1 MNVVVLVSPGELID
15 KITILEIK
23 LVKIKN
29 KQKLLAVKNEL
40 KLLKANLSTL
50 MSSVEHK
57 KLLSPLKKLKSTL
70 HGINLKL
77 WNIENVIRGLEAKKD
92 FKSRFVDYARR
103 VYITNDKRS
112 EVKSEINKLF
122 GSTITEV
129 KEYSKYK

>member
-1 MNVVVLVSPGELID
+1 MNVVVLVSPGELLD

-23 LVKIKN
+23 MVKIKN
-29 KQKLLAVKNEL
+29 KEKLVYVKNEL

-50 MSSVEHK
+50 MVSVEHK
-57 KLLSPLKKLKSTL
+57 KLLPRLKKLKLNL

-77 WNIENVIRGLEAKKD
+77 WNIENVIRNLEAKKD
-92 FKSRFVDYARR
+92 FGNKFVEYARR

-112 EVKSEINKLF
+112 GIKNEINRLF

-129 KEYSKYK
+129 KEYSKYQ